1 MPDCCGCFFPRR
13 PQVLASQL
21 ITQFKLIW
29 EQEELPLWLRPVR
42 VMVNANNSGIMETIT
57 DALSVHSI
65 KKQYDGLL
73 NEYFVH
79 VWSP

>member
-1 MPDCCGCFFPRR
+1 M
-13 PQVLASQL
+13 
-21 ITQFKLIW
+21 
-29 EQEELPLWLRPVR
+29 WLRPVR

-73 NEYFVH
+73 NEYFNH
-79 VWSP
+79 VWRGTGR